1 MALRFISER
10 RMPADLVAY
19 HTLKVAIKRLHYS
32 VNELQHTQL
41 VLKQR
46 EEGEDQSIGGIR
58 SK

>member
-10 RMPADLVAY
+10 RMPADLAAY

>member
-1 MALRFISER
+1 
-10 RMPADLVAY
+10 MPADLAAY